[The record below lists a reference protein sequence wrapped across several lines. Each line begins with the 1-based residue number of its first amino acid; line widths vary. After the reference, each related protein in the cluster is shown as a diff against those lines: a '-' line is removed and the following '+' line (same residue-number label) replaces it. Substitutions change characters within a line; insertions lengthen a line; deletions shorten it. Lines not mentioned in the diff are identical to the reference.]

1 MVIFKS
7 LHDWLVSN
15 WFISQLINFSIFISE
30 FLRWLNFVKIL
41 IYLIIDFKFTW
52 SDIYEWTMCT
62 GYILIVLKLIDHIV

>member
-1 MVIFKS
+1 MIFKS
-7 LHDWLVSN
+7 LHDWLISN

-62 GYILIVLKLIDHIV
+62 DCVLIVLKLIDRIV